1 MSHCMVNLPNFLI
14 QPSPSSPNQVHHGFC
29 CYFGFSFYSPIKA
42 DSSRRREREK
52 MEGRE
57 EERKGISGG
66 GAAVSAP
73 GANLKDLVSREYY
86 GHKKKV
92 RPLTPPQYPP
102 KREAI
107 AVSSGAP
114 KTQSLA
120 RRKRIQVPT
129 FCIFRFQFVG
139 RGPKAQYHRQNEEQR
154 YEICNPCPVWFLVF
168 FF

>member
-14 QPSPSSPNQVHHGFC
+14 QPSPSSPNQVHSC

-66 GAAVSAP
+66 GGGGAVSAP

-139 RGPKAQYHRQNEEQR
+139 RGPKAQFHKQNEEQR
-154 YEICNPCPVWFLVF
+154 RKICNPWVLQFGF
-168 FF
+168 

>member
-1 MSHCMVNLPNFLI
+1 
-14 QPSPSSPNQVHHGFC
+14 
-29 CYFGFSFYSPIKA
+29 
-42 DSSRRREREK
+42 

-57 EERKGISGG
+57 EERKGSGG
-66 GAAVSAP
+66 AAAAVSAP